1 MESEAAVSATVYM
14 EYIDSP
20 TTVERLTTPAPEGL
34 VRESN
39 IIHNARASPNGQL
52 PASELATPIPRDD
65 SSTQLVCTELNPK
78 SKLRSTTQLVAMW
91 KLENRTRI
99 QHTDQHHYHRLGTI
113 SIPTILYALPPTIRE
128 VS

>member
-1 MESEAAVSATVYM
+1 MEGEAAASATVYM

-39 IIHNARASPNGQL
+39 VVHNTRASPNGQL

-65 SSTQLVCTELNPK
+65 SSTQLVCTELSLK
-78 SKLRSTTQLVAMW
+78 SKLRSTVQLVRGNW
-91 KLENRTRI
+91 RTGLEF
-99 QHTDQHHYHRLGTI
+99 
-113 SIPTILYALPPTIRE
+113 SILTGIIIIVWGLFSVPTILYALPPIIRE